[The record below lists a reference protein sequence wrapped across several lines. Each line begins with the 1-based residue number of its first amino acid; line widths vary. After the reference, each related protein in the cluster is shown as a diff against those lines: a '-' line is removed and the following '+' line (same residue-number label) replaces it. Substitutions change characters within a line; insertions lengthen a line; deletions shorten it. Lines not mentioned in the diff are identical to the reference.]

1 MIYNIIGCWNPYFIH
16 MDICFYRVNKHKL
29 RNQEE
34 KINNGIIV
42 FMECNANMSKSIFTV
57 ICIYCLYKGVHINL
71 WFIWPL
77 EISNLL
83 VHWVL
88 CGAKH
93 NRRNSNTDH
102 AVDTCRNFIQNIQWL
117 CLIVYKFNFFL
128 LIWCCSINIK
138 YIYIVEKCEIYLYST
153 RGLLIFLF
161 LQLAQ
166 VNFIFAD
173 KYVYFIYIASN
184 CY

>member
-1 MIYNIIGCWNPYFIH
+1 MDVGIFTLFILISVSRGKWTH
-16 MDICFYRVNKHKL
+16 IKS

-42 FMECNANMSKSIFTV
+42 SIKCNANMSKSIFTA

-77 EISNLL
+77 EIKKKVL

-93 NRRNSNTDH
+93 NRRNLNTDH
-102 AVDTCRNFIQNIQWL
+102 AVDTCRNFNQNVQWL
-117 CLIVYKFNFFL
+117 CLIVYKLIFFWL
-128 LIWCCSINIK
+128 KWYCCINIK
-138 YIYIVEKCEIYLYST
+138 YIYIVEKYEIYLYSEACFSFSFYS
-153 RGLLIFLF
+153 LH
-161 LQLAQ
+161 
-166 VNFIFAD
+166 
-173 KYVYFIYIASN
+173 K
-184 CY
+184 